1 MLVQSRALVNRAVQW
16 AEVPRGECYPCIDT
30 SENQMRAVLEI
41 NSAGATH
48 AQSVDVISLDYMED
62 LDFQ

>member
-1 MLVQSRALVNRAVQW
+1 
-16 AEVPRGECYPCIDT
+16 
-30 SENQMRAVLEI
+30 MRAVLEI